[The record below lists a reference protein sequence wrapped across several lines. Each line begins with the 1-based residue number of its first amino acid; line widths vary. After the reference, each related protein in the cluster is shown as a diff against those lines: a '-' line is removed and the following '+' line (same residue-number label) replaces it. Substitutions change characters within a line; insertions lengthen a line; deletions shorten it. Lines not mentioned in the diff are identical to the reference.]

1 MKHNG
6 SSKPKSAKRVEG
18 KHIALVAMGQS
29 QLDYHMSITHSVEYD
44 EVWAI
49 NSMCSVVKTDRV
61 FMMDPVSRFFDTDDA
76 GPQTEVMRKILPT
89 LECPVY
95 SCELDKRV
103 PAIELYPL
111 EKIIKDLG
119 CAYFN
124 NTIAYA
130 IAFALWKKVGKFS
143 IFGADFSY
151 TTNVH
156 FGELGRAC
164 CEFWL
169 SKCMDAGID
178 VSVAARSPMLDTN
191 VALKEKLY
199 GYHRLENPPV
209 VYLKN
214 GGLKVAKLSEVEHE
228 EIPTGVSGR
237 NDIGAPEP
245 KKY

>member
-111 EKIIKDLG
+111 EKVIKDLG

-191 VALKEKLY
+191 IALKEKLY

>member
-130 IAFALWKKVGKFS
+130 IAFALWSKVDKLS

-156 FGELGRAC
+156 FGELGRGC

-178 VSVAARSPMLDTN
+178 ISVGARSPMLDTS
-191 VALKEKLY
+191 VPVKEKLY
-199 GYHRLENPPV
+199 GYHRLDNPPV
-209 VYLKN
+209 VYLEE
-214 GGLKVAKLSEVEHE
+214 GELKVTTFSEIEAE
-228 EIPTGVSGR
+228 EIPVGVSGR
-237 NDIGAPEP
+237 KDISPPEP
-245 KKY
+245 EKY

>member
-1 MKHNG
+1 
-6 SSKPKSAKRVEG
+6 
-18 KHIALVAMGQS
+18 MGQS

-49 NSMCSVVKTDRV
+49 NSMCAVVKTDRV
-61 FMMDPVSRFFDTDDA
+61 FMMDPVSRFLDTNDA

-95 SCELDKRV
+95 SCELDPRV
-103 PAIELYPL
+103 PAIKLYPL
-111 EKIIKDLG
+111 KKIVKDLG

-130 IAFALWKKVGKFS
+130 IAFALWKKVDKLS

-151 TTNVH
+151 STNVH
-156 FGELGRAC
+156 FGELGRGC

-178 VSVAARSPMLDTN
+178 VSVAARSPMLDTS
-191 VALKEKLY
+191 VPVKEKLY
-199 GYHRLENPPV
+199 GYHRLDNPPV
-209 VYLKN
+209 VYLEE
-214 GGLKVAKLSEVEHE
+214 GELKVTTFSEIEAE
-228 EIPTGVSGR
+228 EIPVGVSGR
-237 NDIGAPEP
+237 KDISPPEP
-245 KKY
+245 EKY

>member
-1 MKHNG
+1 
-6 SSKPKSAKRVEG
+6 
-18 KHIALVAMGQS
+18 MGQS

-49 NSMCSVVKTDRV
+49 NSMCAVVKTDRV
-61 FMMDPVSRFFDTDDA
+61 FMMDPVSRFLDTNDA

-95 SCELDKRV
+95 SCELDPRV
-103 PAIELYPL
+103 PAIKLYPL
-111 EKIIKDLG
+111 KKIVKDLG

-130 IAFALWKKVGKFS
+130 IAFALWKKVDKLS

-151 TTNVH
+151 STNVH
-156 FGELGRAC
+156 FGELGRGC

-178 VSVAARSPMLDTN
+178 VSVAARSPMLDTS
-191 VALKEKLY
+191 VPVKEKLY
-199 GYHRLENPPV
+199 GYHRLDNPPV
-209 VYLKN
+209 VYLEE
-214 GGLKVAKLSEVEHE
+214 GELKVTAFSEIEAE
-228 EIPTGVSGR
+228 EIPVGVSGR
-237 NDIGAPEP
+237 KDISPPEP
-245 KKY
+245 EKY

>member
-1 MKHNG
+1 
-6 SSKPKSAKRVEG
+6 
-18 KHIALVAMGQS
+18 MGQS

-49 NSMCSVVKTDRV
+49 NSMCAVVKTDRV
-61 FMMDPVSRFFDTDDA
+61 FMMDPVSRFLDTNDA

-130 IAFALWKKVGKFS
+130 IAFALWSKVDKLS

-156 FGELGRAC
+156 FGELGRGC

-178 VSVAARSPMLDTN
+178 ISVGARSPMLDTS
-191 VALKEKLY
+191 VPVKEKLY
-199 GYHRLENPPV
+199 GYHRLDNPPV

-214 GGLKVAKLSEVEHE
+214 GSLKVAKLSEVEAE
-228 EIPTGVSGR
+228 ETPVGVSGR
-237 NDIGAPEP
+237 KDISNGLGAPEP
-245 KKY
+245 KNY

>member
-49 NSMCSVVKTDRV
+49 NSMCAVVKTDRV
-61 FMMDPVSRFFDTDDA
+61 FMMDPVSRFFDTEDA